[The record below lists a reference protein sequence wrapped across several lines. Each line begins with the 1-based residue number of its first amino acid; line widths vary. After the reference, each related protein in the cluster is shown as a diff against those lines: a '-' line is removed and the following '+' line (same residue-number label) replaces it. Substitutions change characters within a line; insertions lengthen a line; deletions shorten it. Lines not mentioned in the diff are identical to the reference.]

1 MILQELL
8 SLLILKYQIN
18 LSNKIMSFYIFKYLK
33 CEPEIF
39 IKYFD
44 KFKGKTVVWV
54 IQKYLK
60 F

>member
-1 MILQELL
+1 MILQERL

-54 IQKYLK
+54 IQKY
-60 F
+60 